1 MQLDVRGRA
10 SEGGHLSFRLLSF
23 HHQFTARGGA
33 DSGMT
38 SSSALSGITLLRAAL
53 GADLTDGGA
62 RTIPSLS
69 LSSAA
74 TFAPGW
80 APLPLSACAGLSAG
94 TCAGALSFAGSH
106 CGPILPRPTWHTWPV
121 STLTCAPSTR
131 TTAATTRTTVAT
143 GPTIKSFLYL
153 YISVRVALKLR
164 SLRFHSPHLC
174 RIAVF

>member
-1 MQLDVRGRA
+1 MNWNH
-10 SEGGHLSFRLLSF
+10 HLRSWLQRFYLTWTMVTPVS
-23 HHQFTARGGA
+23 TARGGA
-33 DSGMT
+33 DSGRPN
-38 SSSALSGITLLRAAL
+38 SSAHSGIIQLTAAL
-53 GADLTDGGA
+53 GADLMHGGA

-69 LSSAA
+69 YSSAA

-94 TCAGALSFAGSH
+94 TCAGALSFTGSH
-106 CGPILPRPTWHTWPV
+106 CGPILPRPTWPTWPV

-143 GPTIKSFLYL
+143 GPTIKTFLYL

-164 SLRFHSPHLC
+164 SLQFHSPPVC
-174 RIAVF
+174 RIAVI